1 MEIKALKD
9 LLPYCLENCTK
20 KTLAVIKAEDDHTL
34 TAVARARKEG
44 AIEAVLI
51 GDAPVIKNLLAQIGE
66 KEEDYHIIDEAGE
79 REAILKAI
87 ELVHAGEVD
96 FLMKGLLETKN
107 LMSAIVRN
115 ENRKTDVQ
123 VRFCRDRT
131 VSQTDRADRL
141 CIKYKTG
148 CGSQKTDHSECTGCY
163 VLCGNPK
170 TEDRRTG
177 SF

>member
-79 REAILKAI
+79 REALSLINISEPTRRK
-87 ELVHAGEVD
+87 
-96 FLMKGLLETKN
+96 ETSR
-107 LMSAIVRN
+107 MPSSA
-115 ENRKTDVQ
+115 
-123 VRFCRDRT
+123 
-131 VSQTDRADRL
+131 
-141 CIKYKTG
+141 
-148 CGSQKTDHSECTGCY
+148 
-163 VLCGNPK
+163 
-170 TEDRRTG
+170 
-177 SF
+177 

>member
-79 REAILKAI
+79 REAILKA
-87 ELVHAGEVD
+87 VD
-96 FLMKGLLETKN
+96 WYM
-107 LMSAIVRN
+107 
-115 ENRKTDVQ
+115 Q
-123 VRFCRDRT
+123 VRWI
-131 VSQTDRADRL
+131 S
-141 CIKYKTG
+141 
-148 CGSQKTDHSECTGCY
+148 S
-163 VLCGNPK
+163 
-170 TEDRRTG
+170 
-177 SF
+177 

>member
-1 MEIKALKD
+1 MKKFFVQTMYIDINKEFFKENDMEIKALKE

-96 FLMKGLLETKN
+96 FL
-107 LMSAIVRN
+107 
-115 ENRKTDVQ
+115 RKD
-123 VRFCRDRT
+123 FWKPRT
-131 VSQTDRADRL
+131 
-141 CIKYKTG
+141 
-148 CGSQKTDHSECTGCY
+148 
-163 VLCGNPK
+163 
-170 TEDRRTG
+170 
-177 SF
+177 